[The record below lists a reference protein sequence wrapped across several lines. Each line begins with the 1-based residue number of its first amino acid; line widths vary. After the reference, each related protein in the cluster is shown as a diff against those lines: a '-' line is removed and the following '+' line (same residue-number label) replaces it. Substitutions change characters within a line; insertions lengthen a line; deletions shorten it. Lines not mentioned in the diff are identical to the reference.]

1 MLWRRH
7 EEMDMNLA
15 VVTLCCAMQKGS
27 KTNDGEKSEREGE
40 GVASTRA
47 PQV

>member
-1 MLWRRH
+1 MLWRGH

-27 KTNDGEKSEREGE
+27 KTNDGEKSERGG